1 MRWVLLLCVI
11 FLVMG
16 CGTTYKSCNI
26 GKGPHAVQRKW
37 NVEWLTM
44 VSGCRCTGWAEGR
57 EERWC
62 LD

>member
-1 MRWVLLLCVI
+1 MRWVILLCVI

-44 VSGCRCTGWAEGR
+44 VSGCRCTGWPEGR
-57 EERWC
+57 
-62 LD
+62 